1 MARILVIEDNKAISN
16 LICMNLSVVGYEA
29 YPLLDGL
36 EAAAAIQSKER
47 FDLAIVDVMLPGCDG
62 FELLPLLS
70 ERGIPAIFLT
80 AQNDIESKVRGL
92 KNGAEDYIV
101 KPFEILELL
110 VRIEKVLER
119 RGCLTTVISVDNI
132 VIHIDERIVTLNGQP
147 VYLKPQEFDLLVALA
162 KNKNIAMSREKLLA
176 QAWGFN
182 FMGETRTVDV
192 HVTQLRKKTG
202 LAITTV
208 PKIGYRLESES

>member
-1 MARILVIEDNKAISN
+1 MVIEDNKSISN
-16 LICMNLSVVGYEA
+16 LICMNLSVVGYDA
-29 YPLLDGL
+29 HPCLDGL
-36 EAAAAIQSKER
+36 DAMTMLQGTDE
-47 FDLAIVDVMLPGCDG
+47 FDLAIVDVMLPGIDG
-62 FELLPLLS
+62 FDLLPILN

-80 AQNDIESKVRGL
+80 ARNDIESKVRGL
-92 KNGAEDYIV
+92 KGGAEDYIV

-119 RGCLTTVISVDNI
+119 RGHLQNLLVLG
-132 VIHIDERIVTLNGQP
+132 HIDVYVQERIVKLEGQP

-176 QAWGFN
+176 QAWGID

-192 HVTQLRKKTG
+192 HIAQLRRKTG
-202 LAITTV
+202 LAITAV